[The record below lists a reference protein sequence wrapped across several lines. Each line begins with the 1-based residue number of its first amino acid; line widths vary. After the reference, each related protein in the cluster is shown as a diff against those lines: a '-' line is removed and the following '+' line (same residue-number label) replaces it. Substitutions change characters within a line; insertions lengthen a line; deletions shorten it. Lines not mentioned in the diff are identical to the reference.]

1 VSDREVLPAPQAVTP
16 PPAGRW
22 IVAVPTMMA
31 TFLVIL
37 DVTIANVALDHM
49 RGTLSAG
56 VDEITW
62 VLTSFLVANAI
73 SLPITGWLTDLLGRK
88 RLFVLATTAFTLT
101 SAAAGA
107 APSLAFI
114 VAARFLQGLAGGP
127 LVPLSQATMMET
139 FPPHRRG
146 MAMAIWGIGIM
157 FAPIIG
163 PTLGG
168 WITDNWSWRWVFYIN
183 VPIGIAAVVLG
194 GLIFPEP
201 AVARPEVRR
210 VDVPGLVLLVI
221 GISALQ
227 FVLDRGQ
234 REDWL
239 ASDLIVRLA
248 IVAAVA
254 LVLLVFHEL
263 RAAEPVVDL
272 RVLRH
277 PTFAIA
283 TAAMFVIS
291 IAFYGI
297 MVLSPL
303 FTQILM
309 GYTALLAGL
318 VLAPGG
324 VATLVTMPIAGALTN
339 RVDPR
344 WVIVAG
350 CAINAYA
357 MYLMATLTLEAS
369 YWRVM
374 LPRFVQGLGIGLTFV
389 PMSTVALAAVPPAEL
404 GHASGLFNFIRTIG
418 GGIGI
423 AAVAT
428 MLERGSQAHQ
438 ARLVESVSL
447 YDAGAWE
454 RYQGLVSLFAA
465 RGADPGTAGQL
476 ASAHLYGVVQQ
487 QALFLSF
494 LDNFWAL
501 AWVFAAVI
509 PFVLFL
515 GGPPR
520 GAPRPGGS
528 PSHGP
533 PLAEG

>member
-1 VSDREVLPAPQAVTP
+1 MSPRVRRA
-16 PPAGRW
+16 
-22 IVAVPTMMA
+22 IVAVSTMMA

-49 RGTLSAG
+49 RGSLSAG

-73 SLPITGWLTDLLGRK
+73 SLPITGWLSDLLGRK
-88 RLFVLATTAFTLT
+88 RLFILATVAFTLT

-107 APSLAFI
+107 APSLAFMVI
-114 VAARFLQGLAGGP
+114 ARFLQGLAGGP

-139 FPPHRRG
+139 FPARQRG

-183 VPIGIAAVVLG
+183 VPVGAAAVVMAWL
-194 GLIFPEP
+194 FVPDSATERP
-201 AVARPEVRR
+201 AVRR
-210 VDVPGLVLLVI
+210 VDVPGLVFLVM
-221 GISALQ
+221 GVSALQ

-234 REDWL
+234 REDWF
-239 ASDLIVRLA
+239 ASSLIVWLSVVA
-248 IVAAVA
+248 VAALVA
-254 LVLLVFHEL
+254 LVVREL
-263 RAAEPVVDL
+263 RAEEPVVDL

-277 PTFAIA
+277 GTFAVA

-309 GYTALLAGL
+309 GYTAMLAGL

-324 VATLVTMPIAGALTN
+324 FSTLVMMPIAGALLS
-339 RVDPR
+339 RLDAR
-344 WVIVAG
+344 WIIVAG
-350 CAINAYA
+350 CALNAYA
-357 MYLMATLTLEAS
+357 MYLMATLSLEAS
-369 YWRVM
+369 YWQIM
-374 LPRFVQGLGIGLTFV
+374 LPRFIQGLGIGFTFV
-389 PMSTVALAAVPPAEL
+389 PLSTVALSAVPAREL
-404 GHASGLFNFIRTIG
+404 GHASGLFNFMRTIG
-418 GGIGI
+418 GSIGI

-428 MLERGSQAHQ
+428 FLQRGAQTHQ
-438 ARLVESVSL
+438 ARLAGHVSL
-447 YDAGAWE
+447 YDPDVWD
-454 RYQGLVSLFAA
+454 RYQTLVETFTA
-465 RGADPGTAGQL
+465 RGADVATAEQQ
-476 ASAHLYGVVQQ
+476 AWAHLYEMVQR
-487 QALFLSF
+487 QALLLSF
-494 LDNFWAL
+494 IDNFWWL
-501 AWVFAAVI
+501 VWIFLAVI

-515 GGPPR
+515 GRGPR
-520 GAPRPGGS
+520 
-528 PSHGP
+528 
-533 PLAEG
+533 LAEPPADVERHAAIVEG

>member
-1 VSDREVLPAPQAVTP
+1 MSPRLHRA
-16 PPAGRW
+16 
-22 IVAVPTMMA
+22 IVAISTMMA

-49 RGTLSAG
+49 RGSLSAG

-88 RLFVLATTAFTLT
+88 RLFIIATIAFTLT

-107 APSLAFI
+107 APSLAVI

-127 LVPLSQATMMET
+127 LVPLSQATMIET
-139 FPPHRRG
+139 FPPRQRG
-146 MAMAIWGIGIM
+146 MAMAVWGIGIM

-183 VPIGIAAVVLG
+183 VPVGAAAVVLAW
-194 GLIFPEP
+194 LFVPDAATERP
-201 AVARPEVRR
+201 AVRR
-210 VDVPGLVLLVI
+210 IDVPGLVLLVL

-234 REDWL
+234 REDWF
-239 ASDLIVRLA
+239 ASSLIVWLSVVAVVALVALIVR
-248 IVAAVA
+248 
-254 LVLLVFHEL
+254 EL
-263 RAAEPVVDL
+263 RAEEPVVDL

-277 PTFAIA
+277 PTFAVA

-309 GYTALLAGL
+309 GYTAMLAGL

-324 VATLVTMPIAGALTN
+324 VSTLVTMPIAGALMN
-339 RVDPR
+339 RLDPR
-344 WVIVAG
+344 WIIVTG
-350 CAINAYA
+350 CALNAYA

-369 YWRVM
+369 YWHIM
-374 LPRFVQGLGIGLTFV
+374 LPRFIQGLGIGFSFV
-389 PMSTVALAAVPPAEL
+389 PLSTVALSAVPMREL

-418 GGIGI
+418 GSIGI
-423 AAVAT
+423 ATVAT
-428 MLERGSQAHQ
+428 LLERGAQTHQ
-438 ARLVESVSL
+438 ARLTAHVSL
-447 YDAGAWE
+447 YDPDVWD
-454 RYQGLVSLFAA
+454 RYQTLVGTFAA
-465 RGADPGTAGQL
+465 RGADAVTAEQQ
-476 ASAHLYGVVQQ
+476 AWAHLYEIVQRE
-487 QALFLSF
+487 ALALSF
-494 LDNFWAL
+494 IDNFWRL
-501 AWVFAAVI
+501 AWIFAAVVS
-509 PFVLFL
+509 FVLLL
-515 GGPPR
+515 GRRPR
-520 GAPRPGGS
+520 
-528 PSHGP
+528 
-533 PLAEG
+533 LAETLADVERPPTVVEA

>member
-1 VSDREVLPAPQAVTP
+1 VSPRVHRA
-16 PPAGRW
+16 
-22 IVAVPTMMA
+22 IVAISTMMA

-49 RGTLSAG
+49 RGSLSAG

-88 RLFVLATTAFTLT
+88 RLFIIATVAFTLT

-107 APSLAFI
+107 APSLAVI

-127 LVPLSQATMMET
+127 LVPLSQATMIET
-139 FPPHRRG
+139 FPGSQRG

-183 VPIGIAAVVLG
+183 VPVGAAAVVLAW
-194 GLIFPEP
+194 LFVPDSTTERP
-201 AVARPEVRR
+201 AVRR
-210 VDVPGLVLLVI
+210 VDVPGLVLLVV
-221 GISALQ
+221 GISAMQ

-234 REDWL
+234 REDWF
-239 ASDLIVRLA
+239 ASPLIVWLSA
-248 IVAAVA
+248 VAVVA
-254 LVLLVFHEL
+254 LVALVVREL
-263 RAAEPVVDL
+263 RAEEPVVDL

-277 PTFAIA
+277 ATFAVA

-309 GYTALLAGL
+309 GYTAMLAGL

-324 VATLVTMPIAGALTN
+324 VSTLVTMPIAGALMN
-339 RVDPR
+339 RLDPR
-344 WVIVAG
+344 WIIVTG
-350 CAINAYA
+350 CALNAYA

-369 YWRVM
+369 YWHIM
-374 LPRFVQGLGIGLTFV
+374 LPRFIQGLGIGCSFV
-389 PMSTVALAAVPPAEL
+389 PLSTVALSAVPMREL

-418 GGIGI
+418 GSIGI
-423 AAVAT
+423 ATVAT
-428 MLERGSQAHQ
+428 LLERGAQTHQ
-438 ARLVESVSL
+438 ARLASHVSL
-447 YDAGAWE
+447 YDPDVWD
-454 RYQGLVSLFAA
+454 RYQTLVGMFAA
-465 RGADPGTAGQL
+465 RGADTVTAEHQAWARLYEIVQREAL
-476 ASAHLYGVVQQ
+476 A
-487 QALFLSF
+487 LSF
-494 LDNFWAL
+494 IDNFWRL
-501 AWVFAAVI
+501 AWVFAAVV

-515 GGPPR
+515 GRRPR
-520 GAPRPGGS
+520 
-528 PSHGP
+528 
-533 PLAEG
+533 LAETPADVDRPPTVVEA

>member
-1 VSDREVLPAPQAVTP
+1 MSPRVQRA
-16 PPAGRW
+16 
-22 IVAVPTMMA
+22 IVAGSTMMA

-49 RGTLSAG
+49 RGSLSAA

-73 SLPITGWLTDLLGRK
+73 SLPITGWLSDLLGRK
-88 RLFVLATTAFTLT
+88 RLFMLATVAFTLT

-107 APSLAFI
+107 APSLAFMVI
-114 VAARFLQGLAGGP
+114 ARFLQGLAGGP
-127 LVPLSQATMMET
+127 LVPLSQATMIET
-139 FPPHRRG
+139 FPARQRG

-183 VPIGIAAVVLG
+183 VPVGAAALVLAW
-194 GLIFPEP
+194 LFIPDSATERP
-201 AVARPEVRR
+201 AVRR
-210 VDVPGLVLLVI
+210 VDVPGLVLLVV
-221 GISALQ
+221 GVAALQ

-234 REDWL
+234 RDDWF
-239 ASDLIVRLA
+239 ASSLIVWLSVVA
-248 IVAAVA
+248 VAALVA
-254 LVLLVFHEL
+254 LVVREL
-263 RAAEPVVDL
+263 RAEEPVVDL

-277 PTFAIA
+277 PTFAVA

-309 GYTALLAGL
+309 GYTAMLAGL

-324 VATLVTMPIAGALTN
+324 ASTLLTMPIAGALMN
-339 RVDPR
+339 RLDPR
-344 WVIVAG
+344 WMIVTG
-350 CAINAYA
+350 CALNAYA
-357 MYLMATLTLEAS
+357 MYLMATLSLEAS
-369 YWRVM
+369 YWHIM
-374 LPRFVQGLGIGLTFV
+374 LPRFIQGLGIGFTFV
-389 PMSTVALAAVPPAEL
+389 PLSTVALSAVPMREL

-418 GGIGI
+418 GSIGI

-428 MLERGSQAHQ
+428 FMQRGTQTHQ
-438 ARLVESVSL
+438 ARLASHISL
-447 YDAGAWE
+447 YDPDVWA
-454 RYQGLVSLFAA
+454 RYQTLVATFIA
-465 RGADPGTAGQL
+465 RGADPATAAQQ
-476 ASAHLYGVVQQ
+476 AWAHLYQMVQR
-487 QALFLSF
+487 QALLLSF
-494 LDNFWAL
+494 IDNFWWL
-501 AWVFAAVI
+501 VGIFVAVI

-515 GGPPR
+515 GGRPRLGEPPADVER
-520 GAPRPGGS
+520 HA
-528 PSHGP
+528 
-533 PLAEG
+533 AVVEG